1 MSDRA
6 QRAFRRSRV
15 EETPAVDDA
24 YSPSKDSSSELSELD
39 SDTFSPEETDQVDIP
54 QKRQSKRKAITR
66 KPWRKRVR
74 LTDQSAT
81 CDVDATVAQIGS
93 SVTDL
98 QALRVVPS
106 SEIRNVNKWLE
117 VLPTLSISE
126 TMVPSSLSLVKTD
139 LTPLGD
145 LPI

>member
-1 MSDRA
+1 M
-6 QRAFRRSRV
+6 
-15 EETPAVDDA
+15 EENLAVDDA
-24 YSPSKDSSSELSELD
+24 YSPPKDSSSELSELD

-54 QKRQSKRKAITR
+54 QKRQSKRKPITR

-74 LTDQSAT
+74 RTDQSAT
-81 CDVDATVAQIGS
+81 CDVDATVAQTGS

-98 QALRVVPS
+98 QAPRIVPS
-106 SEIRNVNKWLE
+106 SETRNVNKWLE
-117 VLPTLSISE
+117 VLPTLSVLE
-126 TMVPSSLSLVKTD
+126 TMVPSSLSLVKTG